1 METLKKRINKKNFQE
16 LVQDKLEQT
25 DCKEKKNHILKIYN
39 NKTDKPNKKTF
50 TEKINLNN
58 KYKTPIKYKSIISGN
73 SSDIFQDINDEL
85 IKINASN
92 IYRKKV
98 TKLFEE
104 LVDYLI
110 FTKKNREIIDNYKNY
125 NKFIIKRIK
134 VKDIED
140 FINDKYRTAQPS
152 TIANIK
158 SRIRRFV
165 RIINNEPKLDFSKK
179 IQRPKVSKNS
189 DMFSKMELLML

>member
-110 FTKKNREIIDNYKNY
+110 FTKKLGKLLII
-125 NKFIIKRIK
+125 I
-134 VKDIED
+134 
-140 FINDKYRTAQPS
+140 
-152 TIANIK
+152 
-158 SRIRRFV
+158 
-165 RIINNEPKLDFSKK
+165 RIIINLLSKELKLK
-179 IQRPKVSKNS
+179 ILKI
-189 DMFSKMELLML
+189 L

>member
-25 DCKEKKNHILKIYN
+25 DCKEKKNHILKIYSG
-39 NKTDKPNKKTF
+39 KTDKPNKKTF

-110 FTKKNREIIDNYKNY
+110 FTKKIGKLLII
-125 NKFIIKRIK
+125 I
-134 VKDIED
+134 
-140 FINDKYRTAQPS
+140 
-152 TIANIK
+152 
-158 SRIRRFV
+158 
-165 RIINNEPKLDFSKK
+165 RIIINLLSKELKLK
-179 IQRPKVSKNS
+179 ILKI
-189 DMFSKMELLML
+189 L